1 MTRYLVGID
10 GSLRGKRAADW
21 SAYQAQRTGGI
32 IMLMT
37 VVDPVSAAGL
47 GFDSETFSRAAQESL
62 DDVKEY
68 LEVKYP
74 GLITATKVVVGTLIE
89 SLVDEAAD
97 HDLLVVGS
105 HHGFGAGRTFGNAT
119 GLRLSV
125 SSPVPTVVVPTDWR
139 PENAGRGIAV
149 GIGPDESAANAIAF
163 GVQRALALGE
173 PLKLISGWGLPAFL
187 SRPAEMMGGGIA
199 PVGEQFQNTLNEI
212 VSNLKAANPDLVVS
226 GKAEESTSPARAI
239 LESSR
244 HSNMLVLGTHS
255 YGTFGR
261 ALFGST
267 TNSVLGNLLVPT
279 VIVPMK

>member
-1 MTRYLVGID
+1 
-10 GSLRGKRAADW
+10 
-21 SAYQAQRTGGI
+21 
-32 IMLMT
+32 
-37 VVDPVSAAGL
+37 
-47 GFDSETFSRAAQESL
+47 
-62 DDVKEY
+62 
-68 LEVKYP
+68 
-74 GLITATKVVVGTLIE
+74 
-89 SLVDEAAD
+89 D
-97 HDLLVVGS
+97 HDLRVVGS
-105 HHGFGAGRTFGNAT
+105 HHVFGAGRTFGIAT
-119 GLRLSV
+119 GLWLSV
-125 SSPVPTVVVPTDWR
+125 SSPVPRVVVPTDWR

>member
-21 SAYQAQRTGGI
+21 AAYQAQRTGGI

-163 GVQRALALGE
+163 GVQRALAMGE